1 MYVKTNNENRSRNKL
16 IVKYLERGRVRKAP
30 TNPSLSPGPEKGAVE
45 REEPDIKTIVGILC
59 FVGTHPFSPVL

>member
-45 REEPDIKTIVGILC
+45 SQISRLLWVFYVFMSHIL
-59 FVGTHPFSPVL
+59 FSPVL